1 MANVVRV
8 RVSDL
13 RPKYNNLA
21 EWMADAN
28 NVYIGRR
35 GIVFIDGKRF
45 PPTDSIWA
53 NPYKVGKDGDLNEVL
68 EKFRKYFAKK
78 IKSGNITTEQLKAL
92 KGKNL
97 GCWCKS
103 AIGVA
108 GIVCHG
114 DIIAE
119 YVSKLPM

>member
-68 EKFRKYFAKK
+68 
-78 IKSGNITTEQLKAL
+78 
-92 KGKNL
+92 
-97 GCWCKS
+97 
-103 AIGVA
+103 
-108 GIVCHG
+108 
-114 DIIAE
+114 
-119 YVSKLPM
+119 